1 MTAYAN
7 YAIGAAKAIR
17 DSLGSTAT
25 DAAIAADVDAMWK
38 FESELAKVNTH
49 RHFKNSTLLKML
61 YFSIFW
67 CGVDHFSCRR
77 STKQCKF
84 TLNIDL

>member
-1 MTAYAN
+1 MALPRSTLVNPDGSPDIMTAYAN

-25 DAAIAADVDAMWK
+25 DAAIVADVDAMWK

-49 RHFKNSTLLKML
+49 RFFKILP
-61 YFSIFW
+61 
-67 CGVDHFSCRR
+67 
-77 STKQCKF
+77 
-84 TLNIDL
+84 